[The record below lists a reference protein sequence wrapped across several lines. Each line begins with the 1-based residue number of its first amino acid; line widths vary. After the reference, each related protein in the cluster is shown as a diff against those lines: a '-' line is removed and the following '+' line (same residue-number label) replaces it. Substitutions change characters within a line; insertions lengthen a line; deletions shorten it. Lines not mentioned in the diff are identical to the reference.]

1 MNHDNGKYA
10 TIHRTKSG
18 LYQGTIHEVWEGYK
32 FYINHTTD
40 TTIDGVKHC
49 LHHKYGIKNIITLDK

>member
-32 FYINHTTD
+32 F